1 LESQISEMPP
11 MPSSQRP
18 QPGSGCSPVLII
30 VFLGIWMSLSA
41 NPVSAREL
49 DDPEQPSIHW
59 AFANQLGTG
68 IYQIGEN
75 NQIYILQVKPRF
87 HLDLTPGRSDPARHL
102 LLEFSLP
109 LSIGVH
115 TFKWG
120 DLLQGKYPDRLRQLS
135 FAPGVALEIPVSRI
149 WTLRPQLHV
158 GWGTLLGDE
167 KERAWIFGL
176 DLKSRLQFTVGRY
189 DLFLL
194 NGLAL
199 YGHTSN
205 LEKSEDILAVI
216 NGLEGHIPL
225 GSLKFRDNP
234 LYLKAHLINTWF
246 VEEIEYLFHADEDPI
261 NLGMN
266 WEIGLA
272 IGAKKR
278 IRLWIFSLDRA
289 GVSFSLGKMHR
300 GIVIFFS
307 SRFFR

>member
-1 LESQISEMPP
+1 
-11 MPSSQRP
+11 
-18 QPGSGCSPVLII
+18 VLII
-30 VFLGIWMSLSA
+30 AFLGIWISLAA
-41 NPVSAREL
+41 NQVTAREQ

-68 IYQIGEN
+68 VYKIGEN

-87 HLDLTPGRSDPARHL
+87 HLDLTPGKSGPAHHL
-102 LLEFSLP
+102 LLEFNLP

-120 DLLQGKYPDRLRQLS
+120 DLLQGKYPERLRQLS

-149 WTLRPQLHV
+149 WSLRPQLHA

-176 DLKSRLQFTVGRY
+176 DIRSRLRFAVGRS

-205 LEKSEDILAVI
+205 LEKSEDILAVM

-225 GSLKFRDNP
+225 GSLEFHDNP
-234 LYLKAHLINTWF
+234 LYLKVHLINTWF
-246 VEEIEYLFHADEDPI
+246 VEEIEYLFHADEEPI

-266 WEIGLA
+266 WEVGLA
-272 IGAKKR
+272 IGAKKK

-300 GIVIFFS
+300 GIVFFLS